1 MRLHKFV
8 LLFQAY
14 CPVAIET
21 DRKNSRFH
29 LKNGTLWGKKLHLPT
44 RIFVFDG
51 RRTLYWRVFGGKLH
65 MFISLCLLK
74 INRQKNFPYRSSL
87 YWQWGGDLK
96 SSAGLWTGS
105 WESSY
110 VLLPSWLSSAE
121 MCRVAFEGCSSPG
134 DYVLSWEEFPL
145 DRQGGEIYTRNF
157 KACNWE
163 LHVGNFCWADVS
175 LLARDTRC
183 ILKCFM
189 LFGQ

>member
-1 MRLHKFV
+1 MASQICITFSSLLPSSYWNWQKKF
-8 LLFQAY
+8 
-14 CPVAIET
+14 
-21 DRKNSRFH
+21 
-29 LKNGTLWGKKLHLPT
+29 TLSFKKWHTLGKKLHLPT

-74 INRQKNFPYRSSL
+74 INRQKNFSYRSSL

-163 LHVGNFCWADVS
+163 LRVGNFCWADVS